1 MQCKHCGAEV
11 TGNFCPRCGEPAD
24 PLLHQC
30 PVCGK
35 AREDDEQFC
44 TQCGYRFGKEREA
57 TPIQEI
63 KPSAAAMQ
71 PTETGAQPAIST
83 PLHAAAAVQPAQA
96 AEAAVQPKNQNEHAA
111 EKQPANGECA
121 YVHIRRYERIKRWS
135 VFFFFV
141 SIFIVL
147 NFSLLEYYCSVENI
161 LFIAVASTSAII
173 SLILLLIAISPIRKW
188 SPKKIK
194 SFGLYLIAFCSF
206 ILVLYGISIMM
217 NSGGYFNDIFT
228 IIYLL
233 TLLIGQPVLLVAT
246 TICAFSIPR
255 DLKRILY
262 GTEKVTK
269 DTPLLPQYEPF
280 DFEKIKQEYEESR
293 GKQEEQKAGA
303 AAYSSSSAAF
313 GAGAAASSAAHS
325 ASSSSAAYSA
335 SGSSSSI
342 GHIRLYDTVVH
353 KKDWKRFRKHA
364 TQAELAV
371 LAIGSRSRLTGPRF
385 FIKSIV
391 AVVGMILSIVFG
403 LAYTLSE
410 YMQFGIIL
418 LVGGYLFFNLLASKQ
433 IGYSDTYSS
442 CYGKLSGEYSKMV
455 KELFKEHIALTIL
468 RQIILIFLRIITI
481 PYQFI
486 LMIIETFIPP
496 AANWTVAHG
505 GNAGAVVTLP
515 KGYNIGNL
523 AALGDYYKS
532 CTFGAAWE
540 QHMENTEAAR
550 LAKFSQYEYTDKY
563 GVRQTA
569 YSDDGKTFYTSTD
582 KLQQVGTSQDNGRTI
597 DLK

>member
-11 TGNFCPRCGEPAD
+11 TGNFCPRCGEPAEEI
-24 PLLHQC
+24 LRQC

-44 TQCGYRFGKEREA
+44 TQCGYCFGKERESA
-57 TPIQEI
+57 PTQKAEPV
-63 KPSAAAMQ
+63 AAAMQ
-71 PTETGAQPAIST
+71 PAETGAQPAIST

-96 AEAAVQPKNQNEHAA
+96 AEPAVQPTPTEATVQPAHQSEHAA
-111 EKQPANGECA
+111 EKQPSSEDCA
-121 YVHIRRYERIKRWS
+121 YMHIRRYERTKRWS
-135 VFFFFV
+135 VFFFFLN
-141 SIFIVL
+141 IFIIL
-147 NFSLLEYYCSVENI
+147 NYLLLEYYSAENI
-161 LFIAVASTSAII
+161 LFIAVASASAII

-194 SFGLYLIAFCSF
+194 SFGLYLIAFCSV
-206 ILVLYGISIMM
+206 ILTVFGISIMSK
-217 NSGGYFNDIFT
+217 SGAYFRDTIN
-228 IIYLL
+228 IIYIS
-233 TLLIGQPVLLVAT
+233 TLLLGQTALLAAT
-246 TICAFSIPR
+246 AICALKISR
-255 DLKRILY
+255 DLKLMLY
-262 GTEKVTK
+262 GTEKVSK

-280 DFEKIKQEYEESR
+280 DFEKIKQEYEEFR
-293 GKQEEQKAGA
+293 RKQEEQKANTA
-303 AAYSSSSAAF
+303 AFSSSSAAF
-313 GAGAAASSAAHS
+313 GAGAAASSAA
-325 ASSSSAAYSA
+325 YSA
-335 SGSSSSI
+335 SDSSSSI
-342 GHIRLYDTVVH
+342 GHIRLYDTIVH

-364 TQAELAV
+364 TQAELTV

-391 AVVGMILSIVFG
+391 AVAGMILSVVFG
-403 LAYTLSE
+403 IAYSLTE
-410 YMQFGIIL
+410 YAQFGIIL
-418 LVGGYLFFNLLASKQ
+418 LIGGYLFFNLLASKQ

-442 CYGKLSGEYSKMV
+442 CYWKLSGEYSKMV
-455 KELFKEHIALTIL
+455 KELFKEPIALTIL
-468 RQIILIFLRIITI
+468 REILLICLRIVTTPYQCILI
-481 PYQFI
+481 
-486 LMIIETFIPP
+486 IIETLIPS

-505 GNAGAVVTLP
+505 GSAGAVVTLP

-563 GVRQTA
+563 GVRQIA
-569 YSDDGKTFYTSTD
+569 YSDDGRTFYTSTD

>member
-11 TGNFCPRCGEPAD
+11 TGNFCPRCGEPAEEA
-24 PLLHQC
+24 LRQC

-44 TQCGYRFGKEREA
+44 TQCGYRFGKVREPISMQKVELQPVFQQKAEEPAKQPVFQKSTEEER
-57 TPIQEI
+57 
-63 KPSAAAMQ
+63 
-71 PTETGAQPAIST
+71 
-83 PLHAAAAVQPAQA
+83 LPAQKDVENTPCA
-96 AEAAVQPKNQNEHAA
+96 QTVIRGSERTDPTQKSTYVYISRYMHA
-111 EKQPANGECA
+111 
-121 YVHIRRYERIKRWS
+121 KRWLA
-135 VFFFFV
+135 FFFLAGILV
-141 SIFIVL
+141 AL
-147 NFSLLEYYCSVENI
+147 NL
-161 LFIAVASTSAII
+161 LFILQTSVIYIAASAIVALPV
-173 SLILLLIAISPIRKW
+173 LIFTCAPIRKW
-188 SPKKIK
+188 NLHKIK
-194 SFGLYLIAFCSF
+194 KAGLIVMA
-206 ILVLYGISIMM
+206 ILSAAIVIFVIVMTNIYRINWINTDNLKVVFYPFSAIYFSI
-217 NSGGYFNDIFT
+217 IFT
-228 IIYLL
+228 CSAVFSVQLAQKL
-233 TLLIGQPVLLVAT
+233 NLI
-246 TICAFSIPR
+246 F
-255 DLKRILY
+255 Y

-269 DTPLLPQYEPF
+269 GSSPLPQYDPF
-280 DFEKIKQEYEESR
+280 DFEKTKNEYITFCKNDPTSPQEQANTSP
-293 GKQEEQKAGA
+293 KAQTI
-303 AAYSSSSAAF
+303 SSAAF
-313 GAGAAASSAAHS
+313 DAGAAASSAAHS

-371 LAIGSRSRLTGPRF
+371 LAIGSRSRLTGPLF

-391 AVVGMILSIVFG
+391 AVAGMILSIVFG

-532 CTFGAAWE
+532 CTFVAAWE

-582 KLQQVGTSQDNGRTI
+582 KLQQVGTSQDNGKTI

>member
-11 TGNFCPRCGEPAD
+11 TGNFCPRCGEPAEAA
-24 PLLHQC
+24 LHQC

-35 AREDDEQFC
+35 ARGDDEQFC
-44 TQCGYRFGKEREA
+44 TQCGYRFGKERESA
-57 TPIQEI
+57 PTQKTEP
-63 KPSAAAMQ
+63 AAAAVQ
-71 PTETGAQPAIST
+71 PAETDAQSATGA
-83 PLHAAAAVQPAQA
+83 PLHAAAAVQPTPT
-96 AEAAVQPKNQNEHAA
+96 EAAVQPIQAAKPAVQPAHQSEHAA
-111 EKQPANGECA
+111 EKQPSSEDCA
-121 YVHIRRYERIKRWS
+121 YVHIRRYVHTKRWV
-135 VFFFFV
+135 VFFFFLN
-141 SIFIVL
+141 IFIIL
-147 NFSLLEYYCSVENI
+147 NYLLLEYYPAENI
-161 LFIAVASTSAII
+161 LFISVASASAII

-194 SFGLYLIAFCSF
+194 SFGLYLIAFCSV
-206 ILVLYGISIMM
+206 ILTLFGISIMSK
-217 NSGGYFNDIFT
+217 SGAYFRDTIN
-228 IIYLL
+228 IIYISALL
-233 TLLIGQPVLLVAT
+233 LGQTALLAAT
-246 TICAFSIPR
+246 AICALNISR

-262 GTEKVTK
+262 GTEKVSK

-280 DFEKIKQEYEESR
+280 DFEKIKQEYEEFRS
-293 GKQEEQKAGA
+293 KQEEQKADT
-303 AAYSSSSAAF
+303 AAF
-313 GAGAAASSAAHS
+313 GAGAAA
-325 ASSSSAAYSA
+325 SSAAYSA

-342 GHIRLYDTVVH
+342 GHIRLYDTIVH

-364 TQAELAV
+364 TQAELTV
-371 LAIGSRSRLTGPRF
+371 LAIGSRSRLTGPLF

-391 AVVGMILSIVFG
+391 AVAGMILSVVFG
-403 LAYTLSE
+403 IAYSLTE
-410 YMQFGIIL
+410 YAQFGIIL

-442 CYGKLSGEYSKMV
+442 CYWKLSGEYSKMV
-455 KELFKEHIALTIL
+455 KELFKEPIALTIL
-468 RQIILIFLRIITI
+468 REILLICLRIVTI
-481 PYQFI
+481 PYQFV
-486 LMIIETFIPP
+486 LLIIETLIPP

-505 GNAGAVVTLP
+505 GSAGAVVTLP

-540 QHMENTEAAR
+540 QHLENQEAAR

-563 GVRQTA
+563 GVRQIA
-569 YSDDGKTFYTSTD
+569 YSDDGRTFYTSTD